1 MGLLKTLLKLMFL
14 LMLGA
19 VVAGVVYFVKR
30 PKDDTPISF
39 DEWPSVPRNPEA

>member
-1 MGLLKTLLKLMFL
+1 VGLLKILLKLSFL

-19 VVAGVVYFVKR
+19 VVAGAVFFVRR

-39 DEWPSVPRNPEA
+39 EEWPSVPRNPEA

>member
-1 MGLLKTLLKLMFL
+1 VGLLKILLKLSFL

-19 VVAGVVYFVKR
+19 VVAGAVFFVKR

-39 DEWPSVPRNPEA
+39 EEWPSVPRNPEA